1 MPAINLTNFEWDAI
15 VQGIQGSQYVLW
27 SATRTAIVN
36 CRPR

>member
-15 VQGIQGSQYVLW
+15 VQGIQDSQYVLW
-27 SATRTAIVN
+27 NVIRKAIVN